1 MAWTRPPHAQRLL
14 QLLVIVCAPIAAKCV
29 TESGAHRQ
37 ESATWEMLASLLVLM
52 TSLFLT
58 HALLLSKFHIF
69 PESVATIF
77 LGFVIGAYLHFNSK
91 EISFL
96 ISFDPKT
103 FFIYLLPAIIFDA
116 GYSLHKAKFFSLIGS
131 ILAFAVFGTIISSLT
146 VGAIVYYAGLLG
158 FSAPLPLSHALA
170 FGSLISSVDP
180 VATLAIF
187 NSVNLSS
194 TLYMLV
200 FGESVLNDAVAV
212 VLFKSFSVQSD
223 AEHANVSS
231 AIFDFVYITLFS
243 VGVGMTTALFSALLF
258 KYRPTPYTR
267 THHFPLFLNS
277 CVQVQPRFHVPGAGV
292 LHDDSPVLLAVLARR
307 GACPE
312 RHRRNPDRRRR
323 HEPLHARQPQP
334 RHSGVHGAPVAPA
347 GQGRRNRG
355 IRLSRHE
362 CVHRA
367 AHVAPRLHPHHHR
380 RNPHRSSRERVPHRV
395 AAQPPRA
402 PAAVLAGA
410 DRHVVQRAPRRH
422 FLLSRH
428 ERAVGISSSAVHT
441 GSRARDHRV
450 FRGWHNAVRAVIHV
464 LRLRQRAVTCR

>member
-1 MAWTRPPHAQRLL
+1 MRLTCADLLRFIKLRSSSGSDRQTMTCSRPPRAQRLL
-14 QLLVIVCAPIAAKCV
+14 QLLIVVCAPLMAWGV
-29 TESGAHRQ
+29 TESGSHRQ

-77 LGFVIGAYLHFNSK
+77 LGFIIGGYLHFNSK

-116 GYSLHKAKFFSLIGS
+116 GYSLHKAKFFSMIGS
-131 ILAFAVFGTIISSLT
+131 ILAFAVCGTVISSLA
-146 VGAIVYYAGLLG
+146 VGVIIYYAGLLG
-158 FSAPLPLSHALA
+158 FSVPLPLSHALA

-223 AEHANVSS
+223 SEHANIAS
-231 AIFDFVYITLFS
+231 AIFDFLYITIFS

-258 KYRPTPYTR
+258 K
-267 THHFPLFLNS
+267 
-277 CVQVQPRFHVPGAGV
+277 
-292 LHDDSPVLLAVLARR
+292 
-307 GACPE
+307 
-312 RHRRNPDRRRR
+312 
-323 HEPLHARQPQP
+323 
-334 RHSGVHGAPVAPA
+334 
-347 GQGRRNRG
+347 
-355 IRLSRHE
+355 
-362 CVHRA
+362 
-367 AHVAPRLHPHHHR
+367 
-380 RNPHRSSRERVPHRV
+380 
-395 AAQPPRA
+395 
-402 PAAVLAGA
+402 
-410 DRHVVQRAPRRH
+410 
-422 FLLSRH
+422 
-428 ERAVGISSSAVHT
+428 
-441 GSRARDHRV
+441 
-450 FRGWHNAVRAVIHV
+450 
-464 LRLRQRAVTCR
+464 

>member
-1 MAWTRPPHAQRLL
+1 MRLTCADLLRFIKLRSSTASDRQTMTCSRPPRAQRLL
-14 QLLVIVCAPIAAKCV
+14 QLLIIVCAPLMAWGV
-29 TESGAHRQ
+29 TESGSHRQ

-77 LGFVIGAYLHFNSK
+77 LGFIIGGYLHFNSK

-116 GYSLHKAKFFSLIGS
+116 GYSLHKAKFFSMIGS
-131 ILAFAVFGTIISSLT
+131 ILAFAVCGTVISSLA
-146 VGAIVYYAGLLG
+146 VGVIIYYAGLLG
-158 FSAPLPLSHALA
+158 FSVPLPLSHALA

-223 AEHANVSS
+223 SEHANIAS
-231 AIFDFVYITLFS
+231 AIFDFLYITIFS

-258 KYRPTPYTR
+258 K
-267 THHFPLFLNS
+267 
-277 CVQVQPRFHVPGAGV
+277 
-292 LHDDSPVLLAVLARR
+292 
-307 GACPE
+307 
-312 RHRRNPDRRRR
+312 
-323 HEPLHARQPQP
+323 
-334 RHSGVHGAPVAPA
+334 
-347 GQGRRNRG
+347 
-355 IRLSRHE
+355 
-362 CVHRA
+362 
-367 AHVAPRLHPHHHR
+367 
-380 RNPHRSSRERVPHRV
+380 
-395 AAQPPRA
+395 
-402 PAAVLAGA
+402 
-410 DRHVVQRAPRRH
+410 
-422 FLLSRH
+422 
-428 ERAVGISSSAVHT
+428 
-441 GSRARDHRV
+441 
-450 FRGWHNAVRAVIHV
+450 
-464 LRLRQRAVTCR
+464 